1 MCGPAIGLIGAGVSA
16 MGSMMAANGAASQAE
31 YNAQVER
38 INART
43 TRQQGYV
50 EQERLGGKYDKL
62 QGQAITAAS
71 KGGIDASY
79 GSAALAI
86 FGDNEATRSADKGTS
101 YINHEGKAVG
111 HENRARD
118 LDAQAKNQRTAGM
131 FGAASSF
138 LGGLGNVAKSGGSM
152 FRLEG

>member
-16 MGSMMAANGAASQAE
+16 MGSMMAAQGQAAQAE
-31 YNAQVER
+31 YNAKVER

-43 TRQQGYV
+43 TRQTGYV

-62 QGQAITAAS
+62 QGQAITNAS
-71 KGGIDASY
+71 KGGVDTIY

-86 FGDNEATRSADKGTS
+86 FGENEATRAADKGTS

-118 LDAQAKNQRTAGM
+118 LETQAKNHRQAGM

-138 LGGLGNVAKSGGSM
+138 LGGLGQVAKAGNM